1 MSYEDNRSSQEVGTD
16 LEQPVEVSTL
26 TSGTPESSEM
36 SNLLAGMETLSA
48 VPLVPGE
55 VVQGKVLKVADGEV
69 VVDLGLKTEA
79 TAPFAEFLN
88 SEGQVSVAPGDT
100 VDIWI
105 EQYDEVTGR
114 VEISHQ
120 KAVRRKVWE
129 DIERAFQEQT
139 TITGRVLDRIK
150 GGLTVDVGVP
160 AFLPASHAD
169 VRAHGNVDELK
180 GQEIT
185 CKIIKINRK
194 RNNVVVSRKLALEE
208 ELNRRKGELAE
219 RLVEGAEVVGKVKNL
234 ADYGVFRGP
243 GGNGRT
249 PAYYRSRL
257 GAREP
262 PLGGRAGRPGNPRQS
277 SEARCRKGAR
287 FAWPEAAYAGPLG
300 DGAAHISCG

>member
-1 MSYEDNRSSQEVGTD
+1 MSFEDNRSSQEAGTD

-26 TSGTPESSEM
+26 TSGTPESSDM

-48 VPLVPGE
+48 APLVPGE

-139 TITGRVLDRIK
+139 NDHRAGDRPHQGWLDRGRGSTGFSPRI
-150 GGLTVDVGVP
+150 
-160 AFLPASHAD
+160 
-169 VRAHGNVDELK
+169 
-180 GQEIT
+180 
-185 CKIIKINRK
+185 
-194 RNNVVVSRKLALEE
+194 SR
-208 ELNRRKGELAE
+208 RYP
-219 RLVEGAEVVGKVKNL
+219 GAPQ
-234 ADYGVFRGP
+234 R
-243 GGNGRT
+243 
-249 PAYYRSRL
+249 
-257 GAREP
+257 
-262 PLGGRAGRPGNPRQS
+262 
-277 SEARCRKGAR
+277 
-287 FAWPEAAYAGPLG
+287 
-300 DGAAHISCG
+300 